1 MFSLPKFIIE
11 YIYNLPKGIIE
22 YSLKNE
28 YRQCKYVC
36 LAFLFLISVF
46 NT

>member
-28 YRQCKYVC
+28 GDYLLQTV
-36 LAFLFLISVF
+36 
-46 NT
+46 